1 LILTKKSE
9 SKLSADFCGELVSVI
24 DSFLA
29 GTSERSFIDAVEVQD
44 FCLDLRQYIT
54 QKMEI

>member
-1 LILTKKSE
+1 LTKKSE

-24 DSFLA
+24 DVFLA
-29 GTSERSFIDAVEVQD
+29 GASGRSLIDAVEVQD
-44 FCLDLRQYIT
+44 FCLDLRLYIT